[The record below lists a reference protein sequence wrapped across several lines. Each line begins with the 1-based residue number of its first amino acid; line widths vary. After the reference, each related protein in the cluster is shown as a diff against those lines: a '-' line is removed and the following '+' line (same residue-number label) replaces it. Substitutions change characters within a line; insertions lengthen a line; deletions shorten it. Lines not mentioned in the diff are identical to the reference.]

1 MEFIG
6 EFDIGGLATEFGS
19 EGGADATK
27 ALDLVDKMN
36 GKTNGFALGGE
47 GSADRLFDPPAGVGA
62 EADIPAGIEAVDR
75 FHETEVSLG
84 DKIEKGKTAVFVIGG
99 KFYNEAEVGLDHEFA
114 SGGVTT
120 ADAFGEGEFFGAI
133 EQGGFADALEVGLE
147 GGGELDVGI
156 GETRFSGGYGFCIHT
171 RLDRRAGGTFGLI
184 FRGQFSSRSG
194 G

>member
-19 EGGADATK
+19 KGGADATK

-75 FHETEVSLG
+75 FHETEVSLR

-133 EQGGFADALEVGLE
+133 EQGGFADAFEVGLE

-156 GETRFSGGYGFCIHT
+156 GEIRFSGGYGFCIHT

>member
-19 EGGADATK
+19 KGGADATK

-147 GGGELDVGI
+147 GGGEFDVGI
-156 GETRFSGGYGFCIHT
+156 GELDFSGGCGFCIHT
-171 RLDRRAGGTFGLI
+171 RLDRRECVTFGLI